1 MPTTSSPFFS
11 ILLSVDPADA
21 MPVSQQIITIP
32 RIAIKSTFFIIS
44 LLFWF
49 IKNIWSQ
56 KRLTPHQSLDGRTDE
71 AQGLVFA
78 QVGGK

>member
-1 MPTTSSPFFS
+1 
-11 ILLSVDPADA
+11 

-56 KRLTPHQSLDGRTDE
+56 KRLTPRQSLDGSTDE
-71 AQGLVFA
+71 TRGPVFA